1 MALSLCLRE
10 VPSDPHLGGRPLP
23 RALLAPPALSERR
36 HCGPKEKAPAENR
49 GTTALT
55 DHSLSQKCSCPVCAS
70 SKMTSAT
77 IATPRSAPNA
87 IISWRAL
94 NIRRLP
100 LFVHRRAQL

>member
-1 MALSLCLRE
+1 MPMVTNKLWIALNCSSFIMRRQLFANAAIAASRVALIAMSR
-10 VPSDPHLGGRPLP
+10 SAY
-23 RALLAPPALSERR
+23 RADL
-36 HCGPKEKAPAENR
+36 EKAPAENR
-49 GTTALT
+49 GATALS

-94 NIRRLP
+94 NIR
-100 LFVHRRAQL
+100 